1 MFRDLSLFPACLF
14 TVCLSVAV
22 TEHATAMPMA
32 SFSCNK
38 ARTPFQH
45 LVCSDPVLLE
55 LDGRMGRHDKAW
67 LDSTVQNCGI
77 PRQGGAPEERARW
90 AMVPCL
96 VSAYRQRLGI
106 NTPLPGAVDGP
117 ETGEPGRGF
126 IHPSCISV
134 LLEDYDKGHLLP
146 LPVAA
151 CNRGYSHIE
160 VQSQVHGWLS
170 ADAAK
175 DGDVAWIAW
184 SDAGLLPDG
193 RWVVAVNES
202 GGGNGALGSVWAFDR
217 REQSGAG
224 DEILSVQRLY
234 AGGDRC
240 NGGVDKAI
248 VDHSGILVAVNITPV
263 GLLQAMDKTLT
274 GLDDLPDCA
283 ACCIGTA
290 RYRVPVGSDGKVSG
304 APVLVSLGLNEDR
317 DYGGLS
323 VQAMCF
329 ASTVEGDVIGY
340 GKTLDSAR
348 MLGTVDA
355 FMACTRDR
363 GNQSVQRR
371 L

>member
-1 MFRDLSLFPACLF
+1 MFRDLSLFSACLF

-22 TEHATAMPMA
+22 TQHATAMPMA
-32 SFSCNK
+32 SFPCNK

-55 LDGRMGRHDKAW
+55 LDGRMGHHDKAW

-77 PRQGGAPEERARW
+77 PQQGGAPGERARW
-90 AMVPCL
+90 SMVPCL
-96 VSAYRQRLGI
+96 VSAYRQYLGI
-106 NTPLPGAVDGP
+106 NMPLPGAVDGLVTR
-117 ETGEPGRGF
+117 ESGRGF

-146 LPVAA
+146 FPVAA
-151 CNRGYSHIE
+151 CNRGYSHVE

-175 DGDVAWIAW
+175 DGDMAWTSW
-184 SDAGLLPDG
+184 SDAGVLPDG
-193 RWVVAVNES
+193 RWVAAVNQS
-202 GGGNGALGSVWAFDR
+202 GGGNGSLGSVWAFDR
-217 REQSGAG
+217 HEQSGAG
-224 DEILSVQRLY
+224 DEILSIQRLY

-240 NGGVDKAI
+240 NGGVDKAV
-248 VDHSGILVAVNITPV
+248 VDHSGILVSVSITPV

-304 APVLVSLGLNEDR
+304 TPVLVSLGLNEDR
-317 DYGGLS
+317 DYGGSS
-323 VQAMCF
+323 VQATCF
-329 ASTVEGDVIGY
+329 ARTVEGAVIGY
-340 GKTLDSAR
+340 GKTLDPVR
-348 MLGTVDA
+348 MLGVVDA

-363 GNQSVQRR
+363 GDQSVQRR